1 MTERTYGCPGAH
13 RTRCRSAAKLLR
25 RMTTDE
31 GHGRTWLLVAVAGLV
46 AVVLAGVG
54 VATTAGRDV
63 VANWVKVPEGTS
75 AAPRIG
81 PGSAS
86 ATPGLPSS
94 YTVPG
99 TPPQLPWPAAG
110 QASVEVSGA
119 GSLGATPSQHPV
131 PIASLTKVMTA
142 FVVLRDHPLSATDS
156 GPTLTV
162 TASEAAAYPAEVA
175 KNESLVPVD
184 AGEVLT
190 ERQALQAL
198 LLPSADN
205 IARILARWDA
215 GDVAAFLAKMN
226 TTATSLGMVNTRYTD
241 PSGYDAATRST
252 AADQVTL
259 GDRAMKMPA
268 IAQIVAMPTA
278 TIPVAGIV
286 HNLNTALG
294 QDGIVG
300 VKTGSTRAAGGCLLF
315 AARHTVDSRTVTII
329 GAVLGQQ
336 GAAMYGLPQ
345 ALTTAQRLVQVITS
359 AAHVYTAIRAGQ
371 TVATING
378 IDLVASRT
386 LAVLGWPGLSY
397 PVTIRTKDGPANGAI
412 AGTLEL
418 DSPDGPQT
426 TTLTARR

>member
-1 MTERTYGCPGAH
+1 
-13 RTRCRSAAKLLR
+13 
-25 RMTTDE
+25 
-31 GHGRTWLLVAVAGLV
+31 
-46 AVVLAGVG
+46 
-54 VATTAGRDV
+54 
-63 VANWVKVPEGTS
+63 
-75 AAPRIG
+75 
-81 PGSAS
+81 
-86 ATPGLPSS
+86 
-94 YTVPG
+94 
-99 TPPQLPWPAAG
+99 
-110 QASVEVSGA
+110 
-119 GSLGATPSQHPV
+119 V

-142 FVVLRDHPLSATDS
+142 FVVLRDHPLSGTDN

-162 TASEAAAYPAEVA
+162 TAAEAAAYPAEVA
-175 KNESLVPVD
+175 KNESLVPVN

-215 GDVAAFLAKMN
+215 GDVAAFLARMN
-226 TTATSLGMVNTRYTD
+226 TTAASLGMVNTRYTD

-259 GDRAMKMPA
+259 GDRAMKIPTL
-268 IAQIVAMPTA
+268 AQIVAMPIA
-278 TIPVAGIV
+278 TIPVAGTV

-315 AARHTVDSRTVTII
+315 AARHTVDGHTVTII

-336 GAAMYGLPQ
+336 GASMYGLPQ
-345 ALTTAQRLVQVITS
+345 ALAASQRLVQATTS

-371 TVATING
+371 TVATVNG

-386 LAVLGWPGLSY
+386 LTVLGWPGLSY
-397 PVTIRTKDGPANGAI
+397 PVTIRTKDRPPNGAM